1 MGSSVKAWEGD
12 AGLVFGLAVPSEPR
26 ISNEVKAGTPAET
39 AADVD

>member
-1 MGSSVKAWEGD
+1 MGSSFKAGERD
-12 AGLVFGLAVPSEPR
+12 DGLVFGLAVPSEPR